1 MNDTGPPRLVGQAL
15 SPANRFPYIL
25 LALAAVAFAVGMA
38 RLFDLEYSSG
48 ETYPEYSSLRS
59 GPEGGKLLFDSLAR
73 VPGVKVE
80 RNYLPIEFSD
90 VRGATIFILGVAP
103 EELDDVDAIL
113 KPIEKLAGRGNRIVL
128 GLHYEAGPGTLKAED
143 LEKQWGVRY
152 ATDTDRY
159 HTRHLYF
166 AEAKGW
172 TVMEA
177 GAEEPRAVERAFGT
191 GSVALFAD
199 SGVFANED
207 IAATWKWR
215 LALVAAAVGGHTRII
230 FDEQH
235 FGIAQAGS
243 VVGLARRFRLTGLA
257 VGLAIWAVVWIW
269 KNAAGF
275 PPPAARRPGP
285 LLGRTSQA
293 GLVTLLRS
301 HIRTEDLAGICWRTW
316 LETNRKG
323 ITQEQAGQAEAVLRD
338 AGARPLDAVRRIQ
351 AILRWKGKP

>member
-1 MNDTGPPRLVGQAL
+1 MKPKV
-15 SPANRFPYIL
+15 PYIL

-38 RLFDLEYSSG
+38 RLFGREYATG

-90 VRGATIFILGVAP
+90 VRGATIFILGLAP
-103 EELDDVDAIL
+103 EDLDDADAIL

-152 ATDTDRY
+152 ATDAD
-159 HTRHLYF
+159 RHLYF
-166 AEAKGW
+166 AEAKAW
-172 TVMEA
+172 TAMDI
-177 GAEEPRAVERAFGT
+177 GAEKPRAVERAFGT

-199 SGVFANED
+199 SGVFANQQ
-207 IAATWKWR
+207 IAATER
-215 LALVAAAVGGHTRII
+215 LALVAAAVGGNTRII

-257 VGLAIWAVVWIW
+257 VGLAMWAAVWIW

-275 PPPAARRPGP
+275 PPPAARQSGP

-301 HIRTEDLAGICWRTW
+301 HVPPEALAGICWRTW
-316 LETNRKG
+316 LETNRRG
-323 ITQEQAGQAEAVLRD
+323 VTQEQAGQAEAVLRD
-338 AGARPLDAVRRIQ
+338 AGAQPLDAVRRIQ